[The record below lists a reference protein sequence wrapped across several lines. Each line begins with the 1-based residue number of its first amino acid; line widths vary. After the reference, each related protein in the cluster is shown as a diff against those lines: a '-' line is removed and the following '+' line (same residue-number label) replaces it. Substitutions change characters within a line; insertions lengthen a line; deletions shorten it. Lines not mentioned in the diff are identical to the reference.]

1 METIII
7 WAVIAWVVMRWIE
20 ARATERLEFRRRLQ
34 EVREQHQP
42 VRLTVEDMNGMI
54 YCWDTA
60 TMDFVCQGRDLEE
73 IRKNFALRFP
83 DRNAAIAQGPEELV
97 AKLKQELQALKQ
109 NENFSSQ

>member
-7 WAVIAWVVMRWIE
+7 WVVIAWVVMRWIE
-20 ARATERLEFRRRLQ
+20 AKATERFEFRRLQ

-73 IRKNFALRFP
+73 IRKNFALRYP
-83 DRNAAIAQGPEELV
+83 DRHATIAQGPDDLV
-97 AKLKQELQALKQ
+97 SQLRQQLKNIKQ
-109 NENFSSQ
+109 DESFSSQ